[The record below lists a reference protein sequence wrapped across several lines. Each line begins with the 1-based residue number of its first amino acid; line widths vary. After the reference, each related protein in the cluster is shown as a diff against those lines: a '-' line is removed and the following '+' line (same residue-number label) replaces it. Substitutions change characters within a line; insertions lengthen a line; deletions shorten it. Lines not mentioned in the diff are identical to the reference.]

1 MTEKGAISSE
11 LKNFKGGKGKGK
23 GKGKGQGKGKQ
34 LAKNKKMWIKR
45 RRSALMPF
53 YKEIVFPFSRKR
65 KTKEKELKGKKK
77 SCSTRGQVEGEYSS
91 GSESEL
97 EDGGEWMEMSK
108 EEEEREEE
116 QEGEGC
122 TCNKILKIVFKDS
135 LKFLPKSLDK
145 LTKTLRNKAQFP
157 QDCAEC
163 KDKNLLSVPL
173 CTSCSSKKHPKE
185 VFTNTYKYIQDNFG
199 VQHLDSL
206 LKKQVILEILRG

>member
-1 MTEKGAISSE
+1 MERMG
-11 LKNFKGGKGKGK
+11 GGK
-23 GKGKGQGKGKQ
+23 
-34 LAKNKKMWIKR
+34 KR
-45 RRSALMPF
+45 DNYGYTLILS
-53 YKEIVFPFSRKR
+53 KKR
-65 KTKEKELKGKKK
+65 KYWFVSHESMLEWRFALYRAHLHLNRPNFL
-77 SCSTRGQVEGEYSS
+77 SLILEGHA
-91 GSESEL
+91 L
-97 EDGGEWMEMSK
+97 GGEG
-108 EEEEREEE
+108 RGEEE

-173 CTSCSSKKHPKE
+173 CTSCFSKKHPKE